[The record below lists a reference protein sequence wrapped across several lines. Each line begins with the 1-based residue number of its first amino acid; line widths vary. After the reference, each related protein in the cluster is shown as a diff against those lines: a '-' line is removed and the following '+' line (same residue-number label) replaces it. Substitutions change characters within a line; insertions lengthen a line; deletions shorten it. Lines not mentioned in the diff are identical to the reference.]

1 MGPNRDAPEAWLEL
15 AHQALAIAY
24 AMHDSEARLTMLEI
38 ATRYERLATR
48 AALALNQENKVAND
62 IC

>member
-1 MGPNRDAPEAWLEL
+1 MGPNRDAPEAWLQL

-24 AMHDSEARLTMLEI
+24 AMHDGEARLTMPEI
-38 ATRYERLATR
+38 AMRYERLATR
-48 AALALNQENKVAND
+48 AALALTQKNQVAND